1 MKILTKTFIR
11 YFTFVCLI
19 ILFSC
24 ESQKKPNK
32 KNTSR
37 SIGTINK
44 LNKWNINSVCEC
56 YDEAFSRLEIASKIR
71 DLYKS
76 FDEYNENKVD
86 VKKVKA
92 KTKEFR
98 SIQNYCLQT
107 YKRAMFE
114 NNCDPKDKL
123 KSIQNDLFESGI
135 QVSKY

>member
-1 MKILTKTFIR
+1 MKF
-11 YFTFVCLI
+11 
-19 ILFSC
+19 
-24 ESQKKPNK
+24 
-32 KNTSR
+32 
-37 SIGTINK
+37 
-44 LNKWNINSVCEC
+44 
-56 YDEAFSRLEIASKIR
+56 
-71 DLYKS
+71 
-76 FDEYNENKVD
+76 KV
-86 VKKVKA
+86 